1 MTIVVMDGPTAS
13 ALAQIL
19 PLLLLTL
26 ILELRRTALH
36 RKVSRIALAAFFVL
50 FGVIETV
57 LVLSIDGELYPF
69 QWGDLLSAITIFGLL
84 GAILAI
90 SLMEPRQF

>member
-1 MTIVVMDGPTAS
+1 MTIVVIDGPTAS

-26 ILELRRTALH
+26 ILELRRTTLH
-36 RKVSRIALAAFFVL
+36 RKVSRLALAAFFVL
-50 FGVIETV
+50 FGIIETV

>member
-13 ALAQIL
+13 TLAQIL

-36 RKVSRIALAAFFVL
+36 RKVSRILFGAFFVV

-57 LVLSIDGELYPF
+57 LVLS
-69 QWGDLLSAITIFGLL
+69 STVSSTRSN
-84 GAILAI
+84 GAICCPPSPSSGCL
-90 SLMEPRQF
+90 P

>member
-1 MTIVVMDGPTAS
+1 MKIVVMDGPTAS

-36 RKVSRIALAAFFVL
+36 RKVSRTCSVHSSWFRVSNGAGDL
-50 FGVIETV
+50 
-57 LVLSIDGELYPF
+57 DGELYPF

-84 GAILAI
+84 AMILAI
-90 SLMEPRQF
+90 SFIEPRDS

>member
-1 MTIVVMDGPTAS
+1 VTIVVMDAPTAS

-36 RKVSRIALAAFFVL
+36 RKVSRNPFRCILR
-50 FGVIETV
+50 GVRC
-57 LVLSIDGELYPF
+57 DRN
-69 QWGDLLSAITIFGLL
+69 
-84 GAILAI
+84 GAGAVD
-90 SLMEPRQF
+90 RR